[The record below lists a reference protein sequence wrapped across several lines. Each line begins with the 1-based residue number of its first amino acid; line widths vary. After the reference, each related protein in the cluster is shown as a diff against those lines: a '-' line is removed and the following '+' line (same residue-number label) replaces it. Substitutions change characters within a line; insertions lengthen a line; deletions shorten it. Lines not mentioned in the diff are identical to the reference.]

1 MLPAR
6 SLRQAQA
13 DDTRARLFAA
23 AAGLFATQGYHE
35 TTVDQI
41 AREAGVAKGT
51 FFVHFTTKDA
61 VITELVG
68 KQVRAARRAREH
80 EQGTPVDRLRAA
92 VLALGDQ
99 AGVSR
104 GLSRA
109 VLSATLANAEV
120 GSRAGDLFHEVL
132 AGMIEDAR
140 AAQAAGLLTTSTDA
154 ETIANTLMASYLGA
168 ALHFASATD
177 PVPILSVL
185 SPIVEANL
193 AGFAAKNGEARG
205 VAPKKPKRRRNRKD

>member
-109 VLSATLANAEV
+109 VLSATLANEFTEAV
-120 GSRAGDLFHEVL
+120 GDLYLSSLFALGFILFVITFIVL
-132 AGMIEDAR
+132 ALAKLMLIRLAK
-140 AAQAAGLLTTSTDA
+140 QAGT
-154 ETIANTLMASYLGA
+154 
-168 ALHFASATD
+168 
-177 PVPILSVL
+177 
-185 SPIVEANL
+185 
-193 AGFAAKNGEARG
+193 
-205 VAPKKPKRRRNRKD
+205 